1 MIRCSK
7 CLLPSTLPG
16 SDFDEFNE
24 CSWCR
29 SKFPYYSPRGA
40 AELKEILE
48 SNRST
53 SAPADCLVAVSGGKD
68 SCYALVELQRDFG
81 LRVEAYTYVHDGLT
95 PHALRNA
102 ENVCETLKVKHQV
115 VSLPNHVHLE
125 TFKTF
130 FDVWVKSPT
139 AVSAALTCVAC
150 KHYHLLGAELAAKR
164 KIPMIVNAGCA
175 IEHVPFS
182 AVNMIDREH
191 LKREGLLKGVLLLA
205 KEMGLSTELCKGIM
219 RHLSICFYGSL
230 AYAATS
236 RYLKLR
242 YPSVK
247 HIMFF
252 DYCEW
257 DPIDIT
263 EEVMNVGWEHPSDVA
278 DDWHSDCA
286 FHVLKEYMFQKM
298 FGVSYT
304 DAFLSNQIRY
314 GFISREAAWSKLV
327 DGKRYFAGKLLDALD
342 FAELGHLSR
351 QVDASCFDIT
361 VVD

>member
-16 SDFDEFNE
+16 SDFNDSNE
-24 CSWCR
+24 CSWCQSR
-29 SKFPYYSPRGA
+29 FPYYRPKGA
-40 AELKEILE
+40 AELEAVLE
-48 SNRST
+48 PNRNM

-68 SCYALVELQRDFG
+68 SCYALLKLQRDFG

-95 PHALRNA
+95 PRALENAKSICRN
-102 ENVCETLKVKHQV
+102 LKVRHHV
-115 VSLPNHVHLE
+115 VSLPNHIHLE
-125 TFKTF
+125 TFRTF
-130 FDVWVKSPT
+130 FSVWVKSPST
-139 AVSAALTCVAC
+139 VSAALTCVAC
-150 KHYHLLGAELAAKR
+150 KHYHLLGAELAAR
-164 KIPMIVNAGCA
+164 RNIPMIVNAGCT

-182 AVNMIDREH
+182 PVNMIDKEH
-191 LKREGLLKGVLLLA
+191 LKREGLLKGAFLLA
-205 KEMGLSTELCKGIM
+205 KEMGLSIELCKGIIK
-219 RHLSICFYGSL
+219 HLSTCFYGSL

-236 RYLKLR
+236 KYLKLR

-257 DPIDIT
+257 NPTEIA
-263 EEVMNVGWEHPSDVA
+263 EEVMNAGWKHPSDAA

-314 GFISREAAWSKLV
+314 GFISREVAWSRLV
-327 DGKRYFAGKLLDALD
+327 EGKRYFAGKLLDALE
-342 FAELGHLSR
+342 FADLGHLSR
-351 QVDASCFDIT
+351 QVDAACFDIT
-361 VVD
+361 VAD